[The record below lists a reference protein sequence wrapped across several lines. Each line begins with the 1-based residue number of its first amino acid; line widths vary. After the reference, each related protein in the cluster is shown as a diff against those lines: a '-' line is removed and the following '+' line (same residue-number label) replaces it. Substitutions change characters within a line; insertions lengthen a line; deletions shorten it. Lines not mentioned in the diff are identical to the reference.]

1 MSAPSSVAP
10 LAPAAPSV
18 PTRVLVLF
26 CFGDLGR
33 AVLSGLITSYLMV
46 VYIPQSTSSLPILLP
61 AAAVTFAIVRGIG
74 SVLDAVIDPV
84 IAYLSDRSTHPA
96 GRRSPFM
103 RWSVA
108 PWAASTV
115 LLVLAPIGEASWVN
129 TVWVAV
135 FLLINLVASS
145 VYNVPYFALQAELV
159 TEQRR
164 RVWFFTINTLFFVIG
179 SAVVF
184 LSPVIKG
191 VFFGLGIS
199 ELLAWQL
206 TFGLFTV
213 IGFVFVLVPA
223 FAVRERKWVD
233 FEPAYVPLVSSF
245 IATLRYPNFV
255 ILLAAYLVMWIAF
268 ALFNA
273 SLLYYVTMLIG
284 APESF
289 STVVAVLTILV
300 GVASYWPINLL
311 ARRIGKKPLMV
322 GACVAYVV
330 IYAAIYQYEAVLTV
344 LPGTVFAVLIGV
356 LIGFPISVTNILPP
370 AAFADLT
377 QYDTIRTGINRAG
390 MFFASR
396 NFITSLSQSIVLF
409 VTPALIS
416 IGSVDGRATEFGVRL
431 SAGVAAVTIA
441 FACVLYF
448 FYDDRHVTRVLAEH
462 ERNGSG
468 EASGAGEA

>member
-1 MSAPSSVAP
+1 MSEQRSVA
-10 LAPAAPSV
+10 AIPA

-46 VYIPQSTSSLPILLP
+46 VYIPQSTASLPVLLP
-61 AAAVTFAIVRGIG
+61 AAALTFAVVRGIG
-74 SVLDAVIDPV
+74 SVLDAVIDPL
-84 IAYLSDRSTHPA
+84 IAHRSDRSNHPA
-96 GRRSPFM
+96 GRRIPFM
-103 RWSVA
+103 RWSVV
-108 PWAASTV
+108 PWAVSTA
-115 LLVLAPIGEASWVN
+115 LLVLAPIGESSWIN

-145 VYNVPYFALQAELV
+145 VYNVPYFALQAEIV
-159 TEQRR
+159 ADPRR

-184 LSPVIKG
+184 MSPVVKDLIYAS
-191 VFFGLGIS
+191 GIE
-199 ELLAWQL
+199 ELLSWQL
-206 TFGLFTV
+206 TFGIFAAL
-213 IGFVFVLVPA
+213 GFVFALVPA
-223 FAVRERKWVD
+223 LTVRERRWVA
-233 FEPAYVPLVSSF
+233 FEPAYIPLWSSF
-245 IATLRYPNFV
+245 RATLRYPNFV
-255 ILLAAYLVMWIAF
+255 VLLGADLVMWIAF

-289 STVVAVLTILV
+289 STVVAILTILV
-300 GVASYWPINLL
+300 GVASYWPINIL

-330 IYAAIYQYEAVLTV
+330 IYTAIYQYEAVLAV
-344 LPGTVFAVLIGV
+344 IPGIAFAVLIGV
-356 LIGFPISVTNILPP
+356 LIGFPISVTNILPA

-390 MFFASR
+390 MFYASR

-409 VTPALIS
+409 VTPWLIAL
-416 IGSVDGRATEFGVRL
+416 GSVDGRATVYGVRL
-431 SAGVAAVTIA
+431 SAGVAAITIA
-441 FACVLYF
+441 LACILYF
-448 FYDDRHVTRVLAEH
+448 FYDDRHVTRVITEHDAEQD
-462 ERNGSG
+462 R
-468 EASGAGEA
+468 EAAIP